1 LQSNS
6 NLNFQKGPNTNC
18 IRLKFQISDSSH
30 FHDTILDFRNNL
42 DNDSTILIICDTNQI
57 GYKLEKMLIRSKYLP
72 FHKVTGY
79 ISFMIC
85 LKKTSDF
92 KEIGFFNLKR
102 KTAIAWEVRR
112 FKIEKNEISGI
123 ICLPGIIPKFTPIK
137 EYDSLE
143 NIFIPVD

>member
-1 LQSNS
+1 
-6 NLNFQKGPNTNC
+6 
-18 IRLKFQISDSSH
+18 
-30 FHDTILDFRNNL
+30 
-42 DNDSTILIICDTNQI
+42 
-57 GYKLEKMLIRSKYLP
+57 MLIRSKYLP

-79 ISFMIC
+79 ISFLIC

-92 KEIGFFNLKR
+92 KEIGFFNLRR

-123 ICLPGIIPKFTPIK
+123 ICLPGIVPKFTPIK